1 VVRVNLLPPEIIERR
16 KYERFYP
23 YVIIIGLILVAVVL
37 VVWFGLQLAVN
48 QRNDALQQTKSST
61 QQLQAQAE
69 SFAVFERKQQE
80 LQQRQAIVDTA
91 LAGRI
96 DMGRLA
102 EDISLVLP
110 SDVCAE
116 SLACNQQTGLTLG
129 GYVPISSKPLVADGY
144 KDVAAALVRL
154 AALEQIKDVWLASAA
169 IGRTN
174 GPFEPAERTTDVS
187 GTVMNFLATGDI
199 APAPSGGG
207 E

>member
-1 VVRVNLLPPEIIERR
+1 MVRVNLLPPEIIERR

-23 YVIIIGLILVAVVL
+23 YVFIVGAILIAVVL
-37 VVWFGLQLAVN
+37 MVWLGLQLAVN
-48 QRNDALQQTKSST
+48 QRNDALQQMKSST
-61 QQLQAQAE
+61 QELQAQAE

-80 LQQRQAIVDTA
+80 LLKRQAIVDTA

-116 SLACNQQTGLTLG
+116 TLACNQLSGLTLG

-154 AALEQIKDVWLASAA
+154 AALEQIKDVWLVSAS
-169 IGRTN
+169 IGRAS
-174 GPFEPAERTTDVS
+174 GPFEPADRTADAS
-187 GTVMNFLATGDI
+187 GTVMDFSATGDI